1 MSLGIFWRVLEPS
14 RGVPGTPCW
23 LMLAQ
28 VGAMLA
34 PGGLKLAYVGSC
46 WGYVGSRRPQVGT
59 KTAQDRFMLAQVG
72 PKTPK
77 MAPRARGQRPG
88 GWGRSLIEFMYKIV

>member
-1 MSLGIFWRVLEPS
+1 MEGFRAIQ
-14 RGVPGTPCW
+14 RGSW
-23 LMLAQ
+23 DSMLAH
-28 VGAMLA
+28 
-34 PGGLKLAYVGSC
+34 VGSG

-59 KTAQDRFMLAQVG
+59 KMAQDRFMLAQVG

-88 GWGRSLIEFMYKIV
+88 GWGVASLNIYIYIYIYIIIYIYIYILFFLNF